1 MKEFAKDRMR
11 LEHIV
16 EAIERL
22 QVHAGNLA
30 EDELRKDVMRY
41 STIDWIQWESQQ
53 DIMFN

>member
-41 STIDWIQWESQQ
+41 STIDWIQWKSQQ

>member
-1 MKEFAKDRMR
+1 MR

-30 EDELRKDVMRY
+30 EDELRKDVTRY